1 MTTYPAASAASFA
14 PFARSVKN
22 GFEISGTTNPRTRV
36 LPARRVRAEA
46 LGTKPKSEMAFW
58 TFFKVA
64 GAKISGRLIA
74 FETVPRETPAFRA
87 TSLILTLIIETIQEN
102 FN

>member
-1 MTTYPAASAASFA
+1 
-14 PFARSVKN
+14 
-22 GFEISGTTNPRTRV
+22 
-36 LPARRVRAEA
+36 
-46 LGTKPKSEMAFW
+46 
-58 TFFKVA
+58 
-64 GAKISGRLIA
+64 LIA